1 MDVSEVLARPDGK
14 GVAQTNWSGCA
25 PLEANLTL
33 ADGHKLSDLL
43 PNRRSD
49 NQYLCIRF
57 CKAAARFQRY
67 LRQDDFGPTRADQI
81 AALNLNLK
89 DIGHLEELLR
99 SISPIQAGL
108 LCSRLDEELRPLVNL
123 TWDRIFDAIH
133 DTSDYLGHLDPVL
146 VDPFLELADAS
157 NRFVD
162 FPARIDTNTAARL
175 VDEQGNFELHLPD
188 RPLAIADVL
197 DWIGRFRDI
206 HEAQRIHCR
215 SRKGFEKSDALYFL
229 VWELARIWSYETGE
243 AVTHYAWKHD
253 VHTGRPETAAGT
265 FILTAVEMMLPPAE
279 IFPKDFLDSLNRRPR
294 IFADSRNGLPS
305 AVANALKR
313 YVKEEV
319 KPARAGRKSQ
329 AK

>member
-1 MDVSEVLARPDGK
+1 MDVSEIHARPDGK
-14 GVAQTNWSGCA
+14 GVAQTAWSGCA
-25 PLEANLTL
+25 PLEADL
-33 ADGHKLSDLL
+33 AVADIDKLIGLL
-43 PNRRSD
+43 PNRRSSNHD
-49 NQYLCIRF
+49 LGLRLS
-57 CKAAARFQRY
+57 KAAARFQRY

-99 SISPIQAGL
+99 SISSIQADL
-108 LCSRLDEELRPLVNL
+108 LCSRLDEDLRPLVNP
-123 TWDRIFDAIH
+123 TWGQVFDAIH

-146 VDPFLELADAS
+146 VNPFRELADARR
-157 NRFVD
+157 RFID

-188 RPLAIADVL
+188 RPLAIADAL

-215 SRKGFEKSDALYFL
+215 SRTGFEISDALYFI
-229 VWELARIWSYETGE
+229 VWELARIWSCETGE
-243 AVTHYAWKHD
+243 AVTHFAWKHN

-265 FILTAVEMMLPPAE
+265 FILTAVETMLPPAE
-279 IFPKDFLDSLNRRPR
+279 IFPKDFLDSLNNRPR

-319 KPARAGRKSQ
+319 RPARAGRKSM

>member
-1 MDVSEVLARPDGK
+1 MDISEVLARPEGK

-25 PLEANLTL
+25 PLEAHLSV
-33 ADGHKLSDLL
+33 ADIDKLIGLL
-43 PNRRSD
+43 PNRKSS
-49 NQYLCIRF
+49 NHYLRLRF
-57 CKAAARFQRY
+57 TKACAHFKRY

-81 AALNLNLK
+81 AALTLNLR
-89 DIGHLEELLR
+89 DIGVIREFLCSLL
-99 SISPIQAGL
+99 SFQADL
-108 LCSRLDEELRPLVNL
+108 LCSRLDKELRPLANL
-123 TWDRIFDAIH
+123 AWGQLFDAIH
-133 DTSDYLGHLDPVL
+133 DISDYLGNLDSVL
-146 VDPFLELADAS
+146 VGPFLELSDAC
-157 NRFVD
+157 NRFID

-197 DWIGRFRDI
+197 DWIDRFRDI

-215 SRKGFEKSDALYFL
+215 SQKGFEKSDALYFII
-229 VWELARIWSYETGE
+229 WELARIWSYETGE
-243 AVTHYAWKHD
+243 AVTHHARKHG
-253 VHTGRPETAAGT
+253 VHTGRPETDSGI
-265 FILTAVEMMLPPAE
+265 FILAAVETMLPPD
-279 IFPKDFLDSLNRRPR
+279 FPKDFLDSLNKRPR
-294 IFADSRNGLPS
+294 IFADFRNGLPS